1 MIEVSLSVAAIVV
14 NDSMHLLLFM
24 LYIVTVAP
32 LIFTGETSA
41 MFRLISLYKS
51 QTPAAVENVG

>member
-1 MIEVSLSVAAIVV
+1 MIEVSLSFAATAV
-14 NDSMHLLLFM
+14 NDIMHLLL
-24 LYIVTVAP
+24 LITCIVTVAP
-32 LIFTGETSA
+32 LILNEETCA